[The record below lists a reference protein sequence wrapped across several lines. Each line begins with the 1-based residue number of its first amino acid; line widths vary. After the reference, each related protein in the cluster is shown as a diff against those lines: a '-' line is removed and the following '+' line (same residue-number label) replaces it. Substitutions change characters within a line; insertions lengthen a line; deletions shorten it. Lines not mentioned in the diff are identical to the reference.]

1 MMRLA
6 LEHLGLAGVG
16 VGALFALALALRLL
30 ARQDAV
36 LRYRLMS
43 AALCAALVLIPLQA
57 VTAELGPHAGAVPA
71 AAPSCPAPVIPR
83 MIAATNPSANST
95 VVNQNECE
103 PATLLNT
110 PAAFSSPAVPNLS
123 SALSKPID
131 PRLWPTLLG
140 VYALGVCAIVVLL
153 GVRTLATRRLVQASR
168 PVTDPRVLRMW
179 ATLVEGDRRAPVLL
193 ESDRLHVPAC
203 CALGQH
209 RVILPTG
216 ANLLQDETLLAA
228 MRHELI
234 HLRRHDGV
242 LACIATGVSAV
253 LWFQPLVWV
262 FAHMLAADRE
272 HSCDALV
279 VRATRQPRS
288 YALALLQFCTL
299 SRPAPRS
306 LSLIGFES
314 SHSLSQRITML
325 SHALTPAA
333 RLRHAATA
341 GVSLAC
347 FVSVAVGHGML
358 TAAADPG
365 PALTRPSG
373 QAPES
378 ASQARAVQSQDSAS
392 EADKIEAVKSQGAN
406 AQAASSQPHMSAE
419 VAARTYGRADGDVY
433 RRLVKSGVIPVA
445 PDAIRTDLFV
455 FSDRPAA
462 RSAGVRLPI
471 KTVNEQETVLTAER
485 ATSQGNTIVAEQ
497 VRLSLPD
504 GSKLRAVFEGRSVNI
519 EPQVGAGT
527 TIRITGG
534 SVRIVD
540 EQGITRIEARASEQR
555 AGATLS
561 LSSGST
567 ANAITFQLIAADGV
581 RPILVSTVVN
591 PDSTG
596 IKPEVVHGS
605 VNWNLAMPVHSQFGP
620 GTGELK
626 MQWTYDLDKLGA
638 NEGC

>member
-1 MMRLA
+1 MTHLV

-16 VGALFALALALRLL
+16 IGALFALALALRLL

-57 VTAELGPHAGAVPA
+57 VTAELAPHASVVSAA
-71 AAPSCPAPVIPR
+71 AAPSCPAPLVPTT
-83 MIAATNPSANST
+83 IAATNPAAKANVPSQSECAPLTNADVSST
-95 VVNQNECE
+95 ISLPVV
-103 PATLLNT
+103 PT
-110 PAAFSSPAVPNLS
+110 PSGAPG
-123 SALSKPID
+123 KPVD
-131 PRLWPTLLG
+131 PRLWPILLG
-140 VYALGVCAIVVLL
+140 VYVLGVCVIVVLL
-153 GVRTLATRRLVQASR
+153 TVRALITRRLVQASR

-179 ATLVEGDRRAPVLL
+179 ATLVEGARRAPALL

-203 CALGQH
+203 SSLGGDC
-209 RVILPTG
+209 VILPTG

-242 LACIATGVSAV
+242 LACVATGVSAV

-299 SRPAPRS
+299 SRPVPRS
-306 LSLIGFES
+306 ISLIGFES
-314 SHSLSQRITML
+314 SHSISQRITML
-325 SHALTPAA
+325 SHAMTPAA

-365 PALTRPSG
+365 PVLAIQSD

-378 ASQARAVQSQDSAS
+378 AAQVPAVQSQFSTTEDVKA
-392 EADKIEAVKSQGAN
+392 EAVK
-406 AQAASSQPHMSAE
+406 AQAARSQPRMSAE

-455 FSDRPAA
+455 FTDRPAA
-462 RSAGVRLPI
+462 RSAGVRLPVA
-471 KTVNEQETVLTAER
+471 TVNEQETVLTAER

-540 EQGITRIEARASEQR
+540 EQGVTRIEARASEQR

-567 ANAITFQLIAADGV
+567 ANALTFQIIAADGV
-581 RPILVSTVVN
+581 RSIPVNTVVN
-591 PDSTG
+591 PDSPGT
-596 IKPEVVHGS
+596 KPEVVHGA
-605 VNWNLAMPVHSQFGP
+605 VNWNLALPVNSQFGP

-626 MQWTYDLDKLGA
+626 MQWTYDLDKLGE
-638 NEGC
+638 NQGC

>member
-1 MMRLA
+1 MMRLVV
-6 LEHLGLAGVG
+6 EHLGLASVG

-43 AALCAALVLIPLQA
+43 AALCASLVLIPLQA
-57 VTAELGPHAGAVPA
+57 VTAEFAPRASIVST
-71 AAPSCPAPVIPR
+71 AAPSCPVPDIT
-83 MIAATNPSANST
+83 ATNTAAETTAP
-95 VVNQNECE
+95 NQDECE
-103 PATLLNT
+103 PPTKADASSTI
-110 PAAFSSPAVPNLS
+110 SSPVVPTPS
-123 SALSKPID
+123 VALAKPVD
-131 PRLWPTLLG
+131 PRVWPILLGVYVLGVFAIVTLLG
-140 VYALGVCAIVVLL
+140 VRA
-153 GVRTLATRRLVQASR
+153 LATRRLVQTSR

-179 ATLVEGDRRAPVLL
+179 AMLVQGTRRAPALL

-203 CALGQH
+203 CSLGGGC
-209 RVILPTG
+209 VILPTG

-242 LACIATGVSAV
+242 LACVATGVSAL

-288 YALALLQFCTL
+288 YALALLQFCTM
-299 SRPAPRS
+299 SRPVPRS
-306 LSLIGFES
+306 ISLIGFES

-333 RLRHAATA
+333 RLRHAAAA

-365 PALTRPSG
+365 PVMAMQSG
-373 QAPES
+373 QASES
-378 ASQARAVQSQDSAS
+378 TGHARAVQSQDRATQ
-392 EADKIEAVKSQGAN
+392 AVKTQAVKAQGE
-406 AQAASSQPHMSAE
+406 QVRAADSQPRMSAE
-419 VAARTYGRADGDVY
+419 VSARTYGRADGDVY
-433 RRLVKSGVIPVA
+433 RRLVKSGVIPIA
-445 PDAIRTDLFV
+445 PDSLRTDLFV

-471 KTVNEQETVLTAER
+471 ATVNEQETVLSAER
-485 ATSQGNTIVAEQ
+485 ATGQGNTILAEQ

-540 EQGITRIEARASEQR
+540 EHGITRIEAHAGEQR
-555 AGATLS
+555 ADATLT
-561 LSSGST
+561 LSSSST
-567 ANAITFQLIAADGV
+567 TNAITFQLIAADGV
-581 RPILVSTVVN
+581 RSIPVNTVVN
-591 PDSTG
+591 PEPPS
-596 IKPEVVHGS
+596 IKPEVLHGA
-605 VNWNLAMPVHSQFGP
+605 VKWNLALPANPQFGP

-626 MQWTYDLDKLGA
+626 MQWTYDLDKLA
-638 NEGC
+638 ENEGC